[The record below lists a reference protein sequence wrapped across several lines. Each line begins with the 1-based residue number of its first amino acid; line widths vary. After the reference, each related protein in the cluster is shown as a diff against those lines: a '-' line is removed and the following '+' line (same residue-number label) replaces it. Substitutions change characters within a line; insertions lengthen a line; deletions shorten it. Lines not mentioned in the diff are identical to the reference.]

1 MKHIGR
7 IVSFP
12 IGLVLIAVG
21 IIIFVVVNHTIKDE
35 FKKAAVV
42 IPDNG
47 ADEIVDPWVRFI
59 GNEGDPNNV
68 RTYTFMAYNLTN
80 PIETMQG
87 HLPKYQEVGPY
98 SYNYIYERINANLYE
113 DDEKLSFKL
122 WKRYFPIVA
131 DGYRDPTKDTIYHFN
146 LVYGAAVKQAG
157 GEVALS
163 VALTAAAMGKIITGL
178 TDPSFKVKAGF
189 AAAPTVTALAFS
201 NLLTA
206 AGNDPATAC
215 ALWQTSTSSSVPLVP
230 FSVPIIAGSPSDI
243 SQAQCQALFDPL
255 NKFSLT
261 DATNVG
267 VYLLNP
273 AGSKA
278 ALLASPFG
286 LTSAQADLIMKYQL
300 ALTSTFVPTALVS
313 KFAECSDPKVCTN
326 NPLYFGLLQWAKNPS
341 LLGTS
346 VFNIPNSG
354 VPAAPEFG
362 IYTSSE
368 LSLAKAGSLFQNTS
382 TINLITPTSIGTILV
397 YGQKLAADPTS
408 IPSALYA
415 PFTLLEFA
423 AIAKYTGYIMAAFV
437 DGDIIKNQIFKD
449 YQGGPIVKHTVHDFL
464 FNSTDPLL
472 KLMYPDTP
480 SAWVSSPLDNIQDVK
495 VANATLHTDEIYTG
509 VGDIDLV
516 SSPITFE
523 GEEELNYNKKIK
535 VSGSFAEQLP
545 PSYLSKDPEAPVN
558 VFTDEF
564 ARSLSFR
571 KEVGGNFGGIPYYR
585 YRINESNWEINSDY
599 FQTIPYLLNLT
610 SIKSGAPAYL
620 SRPRLKGIDVGYY
633 YKAGIT
639 DLINDDEDLD
649 VFADYEPRS
658 GKAIHGRYS
667 LQVNTYIQGTD
678 GTNSTLY
685 NKYSAFR
692 SDVVHPMFWG
702 VNIIA
707 ATQEQ
712 IDILTKA
719 YKVDSFRYAITVIL
733 IVVGGFLSLISG
745 GLFVLDKIIDL

>member
-21 IIIFVVVNHTIKDE
+21 IIIFVVVNRTIKDE

-47 ADEIVDPWVRFI
+47 ADEIVDPWIRFI

-146 LVYGAAVKQAG
+146 LVYGAAVQQAG
-157 GEVALS
+157 SEVSLS
-163 VALTAAAMGKIITGL
+163 VALTAAAIGKIITGL
-178 TDPSFKVKAGF
+178 TDSSFKVKAGF
-189 AAAPTVTALAFS
+189 AAAPTVTAGAFS

-206 AGNDPATAC
+206 VGNDTNMAC
-215 ALWQTSTSSSVPLVP
+215 GAWQTSTAATVP
-230 FSVPIIAGSPSDI
+230 FSIPNIAGSASDI
-243 SQAQCQALFDPL
+243 SVAQCQALFEPT

-261 DATNVG
+261 DPTNVG

-273 AGSKA
+273 SASRA

-286 LTSAQADLIMKYQL
+286 LSGPQADLIMKYQL
-300 ALTSTFVPTALVS
+300 ALTSTFVPTVLVS
-313 KFAECSDPKVCTN
+313 RFAECSNPTICTG
-326 NPLYFGLLQWAKNPS
+326 NPLYFGLLQWAKYPS
-341 LLGTS
+341 LLGQS

-354 VPAAPEFG
+354 VPAVPEFG

-397 YGQKLAADPTS
+397 YGQKLAANSSS
-408 IPSALYA
+408 IPAAAYA
-415 PFTLLEFA
+415 PFSLAEFA
-423 AIAKYTGYIMAAFV
+423 AIAKYTGYIMTAFV

-480 SAWVSSPLDNIQDVK
+480 SAWVSSPLDNIQDIK

-523 GEEELNYNKKIK
+523 GEEELNYFKPIK

-545 PSYLSKDPEAPVN
+545 PSYLSNDPEAPVKI
-558 VFTDEF
+558 FTDEF

-585 YRINESNWEINSDY
+585 YRINESNWDINPDY
-599 FQTIPYLLNLT
+599 YQTIPYLLNLT

-620 SRPRLKGIDVGYY
+620 SRPRLKGINVGYY

-667 LQVNTYIQGTD
+667 LQVNTYIQGAD

-707 ATQEQ
+707 ATQDQ
-712 IDILTKA
+712 VDILTKA
-719 YKVDSFRYAITVIL
+719 YKIDSFRYAITVIL